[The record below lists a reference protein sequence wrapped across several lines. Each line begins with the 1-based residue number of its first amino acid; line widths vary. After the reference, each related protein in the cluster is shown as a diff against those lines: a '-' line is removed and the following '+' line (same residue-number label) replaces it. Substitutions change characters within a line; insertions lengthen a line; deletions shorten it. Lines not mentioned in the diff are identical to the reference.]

1 MSLRQLMPSLG
12 EELDNLWARI
22 NHLGARVND
31 LEALSG
37 VGLPSRSL
45 GSLSAGPT
53 CADPRHQWI
62 RTWERSKGDN
72 AVYRRDD
79 LGTINRSYGN
89 TYVGSPLVSY
99 GGFTG
104 EQGRYK
110 RGASGPGRGG
120 GDWRQSDLGDA
131 SLRRYQDLPSP
142 PHHHENPRPP
152 SCPLNIPRSPPSHH
166 YQHGSSPRRR
176 HKHRSTSIPPRFLKQ
191 GGGSPPRYFHQH
203 ESATRNCNRNRSSS
217 PPRRQIGSRQTLIP
231 PPFDR
236 PLNQPSTI
244 TSLCYSNPPAFF
256 PRKLIPTDRTLP
268 GPVPFTQSRPGKAL
282 LSQVDRMP
290 ASKSLGDNCMKQEIN
305 GKKSTSPLSNAN
317 PDCSSS
323 SPEHHSQHGPC
334 LQPRFHNQG
343 GSQVPNTYD
352 SEPEYF
358 SNNFWREPIIELT
371 PTVIDQQLSGKSGNE
386 ETIGVKAVV
395 SKERKENQMGR
406 QLKETLDKNHERK
419 SADDVSTKKCKPGDT
434 AMQHGAGE
442 TIKYSPKICY
452 IDKLVNGVTKTTCNL
467 RGKMHNI
474 TCMDEYSSISQEE
487 LRWEEY
493 NLGRRVQPPQTP
505 TKLNLKKSAAAVDR
519 KTTSSI
525 GEAGSQAPALEDDDP
540 RLYSPTLCN
549 IDRVI
554 DGVLKTDVNK
564 GKLHNITCMTK
575 YENKSQEELRWGRY
589 EFWSQSKI
597 RPSGDG
603 QINHSRAT
611 EDREALVNMGRQN
624 QAAQKELSS
633 TQSDEKTNLALDE
646 AESLVLAGKVGG
658 NENLS
663 AFLRKGGAV
672 AERRNSTTSDAPKAL
687 EERAEELEEKN
698 DDNVSEGRPIGGG
711 RGDSVKSND
720 LTKSL
725 RQETPTVSVEVSREA
740 GMISLKPKLKR
751 KVLK

>member
-1 MSLRQLMPSLG
+1 MPSLG

-22 NHLGARVND
+22 NHL
-31 LEALSG
+31 EALSG
-37 VGLPSRSL
+37 VGLPSRPL

-53 CADPRHQWI
+53 WADPRHQWI

-104 EQGRYK
+104 EQGRYQ
-110 RGASGPGRGG
+110 RGASGPGRKG
-120 GDWRQSDLGDA
+120 GDLRQSDFGDA
-131 SLRRYQDLPSP
+131 SLRRFQDLPPP

-152 SCPLNIPRSPPSHH
+152 SCPLNIPRSPPRHH
-166 YQHGSSPRRR
+166 YQRGSSPRRR

-191 GGGSPPRYFHQH
+191 DGGSPPRYFHQH
-203 ESATRNCNRNRSSS
+203 ESPTRHCNRNKSSS
-217 PPRRQIGSRQTLIP
+217 PPRRQIQCGPRQTLIP
-231 PPFDR
+231 PPFDG

-244 TSLCYSNPPAFF
+244 TSLCYSNPPAFV
-256 PRKLIPTDRTLP
+256 PRRLIPTDRTLP
-268 GPVPFTQSRPGKAL
+268 GPVPFTRQSQPGKAL
-282 LSQVDRMP
+282 HTQLDRMP
-290 ASKSLGDNCMKQEIN
+290 ASKSLGDDCVKQEIN

-317 PDCSSS
+317 LDCSSS
-323 SPEHHSQHGPC
+323 SPEHHSQHDC
-334 LQPRFHNQG
+334 VQPRLHNQG

-352 SEPEYF
+352 SESEYF
-358 SNNFWREPIIELT
+358 NNNFWREPIIELT

-386 ETIGVKAVV
+386 ETIGVKDVV
-395 SKERKENQMGR
+395 SKERKENQRVR
-406 QLKETLDKNHERK
+406 QSKEILEKNHESK
-419 SADDVSTKKCKPGDT
+419 SADDVLTKKCKLGDT
-434 AMQHGAGE
+434 AMQSGAGE
-442 TIKYSPKICY
+442 NIKYSPKICY

-474 TCMDEYSSISQEE
+474 TCMEEYSSISQEE

-493 NLGRRVQPPQTP
+493 NLGRRVEPSQTA
-505 TKLNLKKSAAAVDR
+505 TGLNLKKSAAAVDR

-564 GKLHNITCMTK
+564 GKLHNITCVTE
-575 YENKSQEELRWGRY
+575 YENKSQEELRWERY
-589 EFWSQSKI
+589 ELWSQSKV
-597 RPSGDG
+597 RPSREG

-611 EDREALVNMGRQN
+611 EDREALANMGRQN
-624 QAAQKELSS
+624 PAAQKEQSS
-633 TQSDEKTNLALDE
+633 TQADKKTNLALDE

-658 NENLS
+658 NENWS

-687 EERAEELEEKN
+687 VERAEKLKENN
-698 DDNVSEGRPIGGG
+698 DDDVSEGRPIDGG

-725 RQETPTVSVEVSREA
+725 RQETPIVSVEVSREV